1 MLQPELAGTF
11 FLASLVLALA
21 PGPDNIFVLTQ
32 SALYGG
38 RAGLAVTLG
47 LITGLCGHTAL
58 VALGLAALLQG
69 SPAAFTVL
77 RFAGAAYLLY
87 LAWGALRSGACAAR
101 LEKARF
107 PGYGALYLRGVIMNL
122 TNPKVTLF
130 FLAFLPQFADPARGS
145 VPLQIAALGALF
157 QLATL
162 LVFGVAA
169 LLGGRLAVLFNTSIR
184 GQLFLNRAAG
194 CIFVCLALMLAFS
207 SAA

>member
-1 MLQPELAGTF
+1 MLQPELAGAF

-38 RAGLAVTLG
+38 RAGLATTLG

-58 VALGLAALLQG
+58 VALGLAALLLG
-69 SPAAFTVL
+69 SPAAFTAL
-77 RFAGAAYLLY
+77 KIAGAAYLLY

-101 LEKARF
+101 LEQAHF
-107 PGYGALYLRGVIMNL
+107 PGYGSLYLRGVIMNL

-130 FLAFLPQFADPARGS
+130 FLAFLPQFADPDRGS
-145 VPLQIAALGALF
+145 VPLQIAALGGLF

-162 LVFGVAA
+162 LVFGSAA
-169 LLGGRLAVLFNTSIR
+169 LLGGRLAVYFNRSVR
-184 GQLFLNRAAG
+184 GQIALNRAAG
-194 CIFVCLALMLAFS
+194 CIFACLALLLIFS
-207 SAA
+207 PAG